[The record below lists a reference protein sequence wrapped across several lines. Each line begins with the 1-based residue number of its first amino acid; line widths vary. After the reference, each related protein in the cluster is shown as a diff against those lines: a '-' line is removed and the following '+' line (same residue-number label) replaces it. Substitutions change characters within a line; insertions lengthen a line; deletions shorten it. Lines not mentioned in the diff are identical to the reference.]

1 MLVGEYT
8 PMKKILM
15 TVVAAGMMTGAAG
28 AQSLSGVELGL
39 TGGYAGGLSGEV
51 FVHSPNLLG
60 PVGVK
65 VSASY
70 TNPSDSINDSSDLGV
85 GTFGSYKASGAATEN
100 GSHVTVGVD
109 GTYSLGELAPGTDA
123 TLYAGGRYGMFR
135 ATEDYGS
142 SGSLSYNASSF
153 GVGAG
158 VMASYAL
165 AGNLSIVGDLGVEQY
180 FKGTIN
186 TSSSNG
192 TSDSFTTDDAGY
204 AAIDNRF
211 VRPGT
216 VFKARIGFKVAY

>member
-1 MLVGEYT
+1 
-8 PMKKILM
+8 MKKILM
-15 TVVAAGMMTGAAG
+15 TAVVAGMMTGAAG

-39 TGGYAGGLSGEV
+39 TGGYAGGLSGSV

-123 TLYAGGRYGMFR
+123 TLYAGGRYGMFK
-135 ATEDYGS
+135 ATEDYGAT
-142 SGSLSYNASSF
+142 GSTTYSASSF
-153 GVGAG
+153 GIGAG
-158 VMASYAL
+158 VMASYAI

-180 FKGTIN
+180 FKSTIGVSN
-186 TSSSNG
+186 SNG
-192 TSDSFTTDDAGY
+192 ATDSFTTDDAGY

-216 VFKARIGFKVAY
+216 VFKARVGLKVAY

>member
-1 MLVGEYT
+1 
-8 PMKKILM
+8 MKKILM
-15 TVVAAGMMTGAAG
+15 TAVVAGMMTGAAG

-60 PVGVK
+60 PVGMK

-70 TNPSDSINDSSDLGV
+70 TNPSDSINDESDIGAGKF
-85 GTFGSYKASGAATEN
+85 GTYKASGAATEN
-100 GSHVTVGVD
+100 GSRVTVGVD

-135 ATEDYGS
+135 ATEDYGAT
-142 SGSLSYNASSF
+142 GSTTYSASTF
-153 GVGAG
+153 GIGAG
-158 VMASYAL
+158 VMASYAV

-180 FKGTIN
+180 FKSTIN
-186 TSSSNG
+186 VNNSNG
-192 TSDSFTTDDAGY
+192 ASDSFTTDDAGY
-204 AAIDNRF
+204 ANIDNRF

>member
-1 MLVGEYT
+1 
-8 PMKKILM
+8 MKKILM
-15 TVVAAGMMTGAAG
+15 TAVVAGMMTGAAG

-39 TGGYAGGLSGEV
+39 TGGYAGGLSGSV

-70 TNPSDSINDSSDLGV
+70 TKPSDSINDDNKDALGN
-85 GTFGSYKASGAATEN
+85 TFGSYKAAGAATES
-100 GSHVTVGVD
+100 GSQTTVGVD

-135 ATEDYGS
+135 ATEDYGGT
-142 SGSLSYNASSF
+142 GSTTYSASSF
-153 GVGAG
+153 GIGAG
-158 VMASYAL
+158 VMASYAI

-180 FKGTIN
+180 FKSTIN
-186 TSSSNG
+186 ASSSNG

-204 AAIDNRF
+204 ANIDNRF

-216 VFKARIGFKVAY
+216 VFKARIGIKVSY